1 VVGRTPD
8 ARDGPL
14 WEESVIW
21 EEQASDPAP
30 APDGYHGSQYVTGKG
45 LVILEDG
52 VVRGIGESR
61 VNVWQYPVDDR
72 DVNAPPGSP
81 ATGYRVIVGGSPTGA
96 FVGHAGEIAQWT
108 GTAWVF
114 TTPKAGTV
122 VHVRDEAQP
131 VRQTALAAPWSWSLF
146 SLVPHASTHEDGG
159 SDELTVQNLGS
170 GAAPIGKL
178 LQADGAGGWDL
189 VDYPSPTPELNYGSY
204 TTPYS
209 TSSGSY
215 QQVWRYT
222 TPALSAGS
230 FIVIVQADLNTT
242 NAGNV
247 TNARVQIDDVTT
259 IASWIGPVAY
269 VGGNKPLIGI
279 RIHVFTAGTHN
290 IDFDIRKAS
299 GNGNVIM
306 TACYVQIWR
315 VE

>member
-108 GTAWVF
+108 GAAWVF
-114 TTPKAGTV
+114 TTPRPGTTTFV
-122 VHVRDEAQP
+122 KDEA
-131 VRQTALAAPWSWSLF
+131 L
-146 SLVPHASTHEDGG
+146 
-159 SDELTVQNLGS
+159 
-170 GAAPIGKL
+170 
-178 LQADGAGGWDL
+178 
-189 VDYPSPTPELNYGSY
+189 
-204 TTPYS
+204 
-209 TSSGSY
+209 SY
-215 QQVWRYT
+215 QQTATSAPWTWYALATGGGITEAQHKGLDQLVHELAESCYYEVTYGSGSRVDAETWWTTAAKLIKVRETTYT
-222 TPALSAGS
+222 YSSGKAATETIRQYDGTGTLVATLVITYTYSGSKVASA
-230 FIVIVQADLNTT
+230 TY
-242 NAGNV
+242 
-247 TNARVQIDDVTT
+247 
-259 IASWIGPVAY
+259 AY
-269 VGGNKPLIGI
+269 SEP
-279 RIHVFTAGTHN
+279 
-290 IDFDIRKAS
+290 
-299 GNGNVIM
+299 
-306 TACYVQIWR
+306 
-315 VE
+315 